1 MIQNGMD
8 TLNKAIKQKLV
19 YDPESGSI
27 VNRTSGLPAKARD
40 RYGYV
45 EVRLNVNGKMFY
57 LRAHRVAWFL
67 THGIWPKR
75 HLDHINGIKDDNRLI
90 NLRDVSPNTN
100 MTNLK
105 RNREGDQIVGG
116 FFDKV
121 RNKWKS
127 HINHNTKRIHLGY
140 FNTKEECL
148 AAYLG
153 AKKALGL

>member
-1 MIQNGMD
+1 MD
-8 TLNKAIKQKLV
+8 TLNEAIKQKLV

-27 VNRTSGLPAKARD
+27 VNRTSGLPAKSRD

-45 EVRLNVNGKMFY
+45 EVRLKVNGKRFY

-67 THGIWPKR
+67 THGIWPNK
-75 HLDHINGIKDDNRLI
+75 HIDHINGTKDDNRLI

-105 RNREGDQIVGG
+105 RIREGDQIVGG

-127 HINHNTKRIHLGY
+127 RIKHKNKHIHLGY

-153 AKKALGL
+153 AKKALEL